1 MLSSVVSPRDLAMA
15 SAFVA
20 QRYAIAI
27 CVARFKVILGEEKKI
42 RELQTANVV
51 RLRIRTLLRKRIGF
65 LLRHLNPLSE
75 MHFFFHI
82 YVRTGIVLHSRS
94 GNIPS
99 RFRRPAHLA
108 AAIAKAFPSNDSQL
122 TAGRASSRD
131 IADLASVAP
140 RNIASRRALN
150 LRRSGLKRGE
160 SHLSATTATAAI
172 SPSLIDSPPLGAS
185 RDNSCVTLRNHCLR
199 PPLAIIGRLA
209 SPRRELVL

>member
-1 MLSSVVSPRDLAMA
+1 MKTSSRMFKNLSDLEKVDRISVAL
-15 SAFVA
+15 
-20 QRYAIAI
+20 
-27 CVARFKVILGEEKKI
+27 FKSS
-42 RELQTANVV
+42 
-51 RLRIRTLLRKRIGF
+51 
-65 LLRHLNPLSE
+65 SE
-75 MHFFFHI
+75 AGCIFFFHI
-82 YVRTGIVLHSRS
+82 YVRIGIVLHSRS

-99 RFRRPAHLA
+99 RFRRPARLA

-131 IADLASVAP
+131 IVDLASVAP

-160 SHLSATTATAAI
+160 SRLSAATTTAI
-172 SPSLIDSPPLGAS
+172 SPPLIDSPPLGAS

-209 SPRRELVL
+209 SPRQELVL